1 VKYPVLYNQHHH
13 PNHHQIIFIMSLLSR
28 SILTLSMPTVLPIMT
43 YLLLKRGDT
52 ITSSITPVQR
62 DSWER
67 DYDYI
72 IVGAGSAGSVL
83 ANRLSEDPTVRVLL
97 IEAGGSENII
107 SDIPIAYQSLQQTPM
122 DWAYQTE
129 PQEAACFGLKE
140 RVNQIEKNYF

>member
-1 VKYPVLYNQHHH
+1 
-13 PNHHQIIFIMSLLSR
+13 
-28 SILTLSMPTVLPIMT
+28 MPTVLPIMT